1 MAIPFR
7 YSWQSL
13 WSRRTTTLAT
23 ALGIAL
29 VVFVLASS
37 MMLVAGLRATLLRSG
52 SPSRAIV
59 TQNDAYAESW
69 SRVRPSALAL
79 AAAAPG
85 VKKDAAGNP
94 LLTGEVVA
102 HIYLATRADAD
113 KNASLQVRGVT
124 PKAFELRPNVKVIEG
139 RAALP
144 GTDEAIIGRN
154 IVDHFE
160 GGVLGGSIPL
170 QKNRRIT
177 IVGVFEAGG
186 SAYDS
191 EVWADLDTV
200 RSAFN
205 FQGYL
210 SSLTVELES
219 PAVFTAFEALLEN
232 DKQQG
237 LSAERERDYYLRVSE
252 DLSSVI
258 AALGGIVTFIF
269 SLGALLGAMITMH
282 GAVSQRSKEIGV
294 LRALGF
300 ERGQVLLA
308 FVLEAAALALCGGIF
323 GCLLASLTTLVDFST
338 MNEATGQELKFRFLP
353 NPSLF
358 ALSLLAGTLVG
369 VLGGLLP
376 AIKAARVD
384 PIRAM
389 RV

>member
-13 WSRRTTTLAT
+13 WARRATTIAT

-37 MMLVAGLRATLLRSG
+37 LMLVGGLRGTLLRTG
-52 SPSRAIV
+52 DPSRAIV
-59 TQNDAYAESW
+59 MQTDGFSESW
-69 SRVRPSALAL
+69 SRIRQSAYSEV
-79 AAAAPG
+79 AAAPG
-85 VKKDAAGNP
+85 VKKDARGNP
-94 LLTGEVVA
+94 RITGEVVA
-102 HIYLATRADAD
+102 HVYLATRGDSAR
-113 KNASLQVRGVT
+113 NASLQVRGVM
-124 PKAFELRPNVKVIEG
+124 PNAFELRPSVRIVEG

-144 GTDEAIIGRN
+144 GTDEAIIGRS
-154 IVDHFE
+154 IVGHFE
-160 GGVLGGSIPL
+160 GGVLGGSISL
-170 QKNRRIT
+170 KKKRALK

-186 SAYDS
+186 SAHDS
-191 EVWADLDTV
+191 EVWADIDTV
-200 RSAFN
+200 RSSFN

-210 SSLTVELES
+210 SSVTAELES
-219 PAVFTAFEALLEN
+219 PRVFEAFEAALES
-232 DKQQG
+232 DKRQG
-237 LSAERERDYYLRVSE
+237 LSAERERDYYLKVSE

-282 GAVSQRSKEIGV
+282 GAVSQRKKEIGV

-300 ERGQVLLA
+300 ARGHVLLA
-308 FVLEAAALALCGGIF
+308 FVLEAAALALTGGVL
-323 GCLLASLTTLVDFST
+323 GCSLAFLTTLVDFSAQ
-338 MNEATGQELKFRFLP
+338 NEATGQELLFRFMP
-353 NPSLF
+353 SPSLF
-358 ALSLLAGTLVG
+358 GLSLLAGTLVG

-376 AIKAARVD
+376 ALEAARVD